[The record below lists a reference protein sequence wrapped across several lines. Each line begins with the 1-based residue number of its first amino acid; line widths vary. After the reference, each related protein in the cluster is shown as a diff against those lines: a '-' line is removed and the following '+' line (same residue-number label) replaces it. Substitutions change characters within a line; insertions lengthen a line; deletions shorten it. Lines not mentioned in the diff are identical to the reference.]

1 MMLKYGR
8 FRLVLI
14 AAVAAVAG
22 GGIGI
27 AMASQPQM
35 DGALRA
41 LHTAQDNLN
50 RVTMD
55 KGGHANNARRLIAEA
70 IGQVEAGIAYGNAH
84 GY

>member
-1 MMLKYGR
+1 MIRYSHV
-8 FRLVLI
+8 RLV
-14 AAVAAVAG
+14 AVAVVAAVAG

-35 DGALRA
+35 DAALRA
-41 LHTAQDNLN
+41 LQSAQDSLSH
-50 RVTMD
+50 VTMD
-55 KGGHANNARRLIAEA
+55 KGGHANNARHLISEA

>member
-1 MMLKYGR
+1 MMLKYNH
-8 FRLVLI
+8 FRMAAI
-14 AAVAAVAG
+14 AVAAAVAG

-41 LHTAQDNLN
+41 LQSAQDNLN

-55 KGGHANNARRLIAEA
+55 KGGHAAHARRLVSEA